1 MLQVPK
7 VLGRSL
13 NLILKTKGSHEGL
26 QPLGNLH
33 QIPRGPPKCGTILVR
48 TVQLQLQDKPSE
60 PCHWE
65 CGSQNSSTSLPREL
79 TGNAGT

>member
-60 PCHWE
+60 PCHW
-65 CGSQNSSTSLPREL
+65 
-79 TGNAGT
+79 